1 MSEDLQRYLETFVA
15 KASVAGLPV
24 KKAGSNW
31 APLQPIVRAS
41 HVSLTVAKSQ
51 IQVNL
56 NNEDDAD
63 RVKFDLLHAD
73 RAAVEGEVRE
83 GLTWEKKDGRK
94 KTAIRATMA
103 SGYDDQ
109 DWDAQHAWA
118 IGMMKAF
125 QRSFGA
131 RLG

>member
-1 MSEDLQRYLETFVA
+1 MSDELQRYLETFVA
-15 KASVAGLPV
+15 KASAAGLPV
-24 KKAGSNW
+24 KKTGGNW
-31 APLQPIVRAS
+31 APLQPIVPGS
-41 HVSLTVAKSQ
+41 HVSLSVARNQ

-56 NNEDDAD
+56 NNDDDAD
-63 RVKFDLLHAD
+63 RAKFNRLHAD
-73 RAAVEGEVRE
+73 RAAVEAEVRE

-109 DWDAQHAWA
+109 NWDAQHAWA
-118 IGMMKAF
+118 IDMMNAF
-125 QRSFGA
+125 QQYFGA

>member
-1 MSEDLQRYLETFVA
+1 MSDELQRYLDVFVA
-15 KASVAGLPV
+15 KASAAELPV
-24 KKAGSNW
+24 RKPGGNW
-31 APLQPIVRAS
+31 APLQPLVRGS
-41 HVSLTVAKSQ
+41 HVSLSVARTR

-63 RVKFDLLHAD
+63 RAKFDRLHAD
-73 RAAVEGEVRE
+73 RAAVEGEVGE

-94 KTAIRATMA
+94 KTSVRATMD

-109 DWDAQHAWA
+109 DWDAQHDWA
-118 IGMMKAF
+118 IAMMKSF
-125 QRSFGA
+125 QRSFGT